1 MKNESHFFGYFS
13 LIKRSVLPLCIFL
26 EFLSVGCTETEERSS
41 SPSISVD
48 KYKEDST
55 LMINVA
61 NKFIRE
67 TDAKKLHE
75 VVVAT
80 QISRAMECRDYNEE
94 CNIFRS
100 IMVKLIDFTKDSSYL
115 PEERLILEKELLNLK
130 MAVREGTHKL
140 EKQISAS
147 KRKR

>member
-1 MKNESHFFGYFS
+1 
-13 LIKRSVLPLCIFL
+13 
-26 EFLSVGCTETEERSS
+26 
-41 SPSISVD
+41 
-48 KYKEDST
+48 
-55 LMINVA
+55 MINVA